1 MARKKNVLPGSIFV
15 VRGQLVLKIRLN
27 NEIDR
32 NGKPKYRKI
41 YTKLADT
48 PANRKLVEK
57 KQYELHVRQFLP
69 KREETRVIRIQEAFE
84 LFLQSKNLLPKTVK
98 NYKLA
103 FDTITRKQNYV
114 LTFDNLEEDVLYFK
128 NRTAVQR
135 NFSAVT
141 INTYLRGFQ
150 VFLNFCTERKFLEQ
164 TKFKAQF
171 GQREIKKEVQ
181 IFTDEEVSAILKDCA
196 ERDREL
202 GLLVGL
208 MVETGAR
215 PVDALN
221 LKCTDVDLANGV
233 VNWRNKITKN
243 IESTPISARAREV
256 LREAL
261 ALAGGRER
269 VFRWQHSSLPR
280 VADRLKASMKRAG
293 VEKNGRSFKN
303 FRTTF
308 KFRIRNLPFEFQMRL
323 MRHSSPD
330 VTLGHYTFYDN
341 NEIRERL
348 DAVMQKF

>member
-15 VRGQLVLKIRLN
+15 VRDQLVLKVRLN

-32 NGKPKYRKI
+32 DGKPKYRKI
-41 YTKLADT
+41 YTKLTDT

-57 KQYELHVRQFLP
+57 KQHDLHLQQFLP
-69 KREETRVIRIQEAFE
+69 KKEETRVIRIQEAFE
-84 LFLQSKNLLPKTVK
+84 LFLQSKDLLPRTLR
-98 NYKLA
+98 NYRLA
-103 FDTITRKQNYV
+103 FDTITRKQNYL
-114 LTFDNLEEDVLYFK
+114 LTFDNVEEDVLHFK

-150 VFLNFCTERKFLEQ
+150 VFLNFCTERKFLVQ

-171 GQREIKKEVQ
+171 GKREIKKEVQ
-181 IFTDEEVSAILKDCA
+181 IFTDEEVRAILADCA
-196 ERDREL
+196 QHDREL

-221 LKCTDVDLANGV
+221 LKCSDVDVANGI
-233 VNWRNKITKN
+233 VNWHNKITKN
-243 IESTPISARAREV
+243 IEPTPVSARAREV
-256 LREAL
+256 LQDAL
-261 ALAGGRER
+261 TLAGARER
-269 VFRWQHSSLPR
+269 VFRWQHASLSR
-280 VADRLKASMKRAG
+280 VTDRLNASMKRAG

-308 KFRIRNLPFEFQMRL
+308 KFRIRHLPFEFQMRL
-323 MRHSSPD
+323 MRHSSAD

-341 NEIRERL
+341 SEIRERL
-348 DAVMQKF
+348 DETLKI